1 MGTNSHLQ
9 CTNSLESIQP
19 GGEGHIA
26 CIRVRILHAAVRKR
40 ILALTKTRPQ
50 YYDVESFGIPIN
62 DQDSV
67 ATISTFSA
75 QLIWFALPA
84 QGIFMRLD
92 EIVDYIALWR
102 LVGYYMGAPTHV
114 MESPE
119 VIKAYMESI
128 LVIELNPSHSSQVL
142 AGNII
147 HSLANQPPTYAS
159 ADYLC
164 AMARRLNGPYLSDAL
179 DIPKTSLFTNS
190 LVAVQLLVLGI
201 STYIVRDVSFMDKR
215 KTDHLRKRFYNVF
228 VLGKDGLNG
237 KKTKFE
243 LQYEPGYDTTTE
255 KGASRR
261 GLALGN
267 FASLDSQTFIML
279 LALLGIGAG
288 IVYFGTHVVAGL
300 LARLA

>member
-1 MGTNSHLQ
+1 M
-9 CTNSLESIQP
+9 
-19 GGEGHIA
+19 
-26 CIRVRILHAAVRKR
+26 LHAAVRKR
-40 ILALTKTRPQ
+40 ILSLTKTRPQ
-50 YYDVESFGIPIN
+50 YYDVESFGVPIN

-84 QGIFMRLD
+84 QGIFMKPD
-92 EIVDYIALWR
+92 EIVDFIALWR
-102 LVGYYMGAPTHV
+102 LVGYYMGSPTDV

-128 LVIELNPSHSSQVL
+128 LITELDPSQSSQVL

-147 HSLANQPPTYAS
+147 HSLANQPPSYAS

-164 AMARRLNGPYLSDAL
+164 AMARWLNGPYLSDAL
-179 DIPKTSLFTNS
+179 DIPKTSLLTNS

-201 STYIVRDVSFMDKR
+201 STYIARAVSVLDKW
-215 KTDHLRKRFYNVF
+215 KISYLRKRFYNVF
-228 VLGKDGLNG
+228 VLGKDGLKG

-243 LQYEPGYDTTTE
+243 LQYVPGYDTTTE
-255 KGASRR
+255 MGASTR

-267 FASLDSQTFIML
+267 LASTDSHTFIML
-279 LALLGIGAG
+279 LALLGIGSG
-288 IVYFGTHVVAGL
+288 TVYFGTHVVAGL
-300 LARLA
+300 LGSPA